1 MELGIRGRNAVITG
15 GSRGLGRA
23 MALALAAEGV
33 NVAICARSQPALDET
48 LQDLQN
54 HGIEAMAQRC
64 DIADEAALERFL
76 DRVHQHLG
84 CVDILICN
92 ASAMGASDDRQ
103 GWRRSIDLDLLSTVQ
118 AVQQVS
124 PWMQQAGGGSI
135 ILMSSIAA
143 LRGAGAPAYVTAKAA
158 LISYAKAMAV
168 KLAPDGIRVNS
179 IAPGSIE
186 FPGGVWE
193 RARQE
198 QPERYHSTLNRIPAG
213 RFGRPEE
220 VASVA
225 VFLASEQARWV
236 TGTCIPVDGGQ
247 LLSVGK

>member
-1 MELGIRGRNAVITG
+1 MELGIRGKTAVITG

-33 NVAICARSQPALDET
+33 KVAICARSQPALDDT
-48 LQDLQN
+48 LRDLQAS
-54 HGIEAMAQRC
+54 GVEAMAQRC

-76 DRVHQHLG
+76 DQVRERFG
-84 CVDILICN
+84 GVDILICN
-92 ASAMGASDDRQ
+92 ASAMGGGDDRE
-103 GWRRSIDLDLLSTVQ
+103 GWRRSINLDLLSSVQ
-118 AVQQVS
+118 AVQQVT

-135 ILMSSIAA
+135 ILLSSIAA

-168 KLAPDGIRVNS
+168 KLAPLGIRVNS
-179 IAPGSIE
+179 LAPGSIE
-186 FPGGVWE
+186 FPGGVWDN
-193 RARQE
+193 ARRE
-198 QPERYHSTLNRIPAG
+198 QPERYQSTLNRIPSG

-225 VFLASEQARWV
+225 IFLASEQARWV

-247 LLSVGK
+247 LLAVGK